1 MTLEPPLHRPSRN
14 RILGAPTC
22 LLFKTGHFSPTKL
35 WTAEDC
41 LRVPWGPKAEISRS
55 MTQPRETNS
64 QVGPHDRPL
73 SQTTRT
79 ICLSVHMAS
88 RLTDVASDQ
97 PRGGGGHWP
106 GPPCHA
112 YSHLLPSVSL
122 AKAKFVTRVGGL
134 VGKLS

>member
-1 MTLEPPLHRPSRN
+1 MTLEPPLHRPSRK

-22 LLFKTGHFSPTKL
+22 LLFKIGHFSPTKL

-55 MTQPRETNS
+55 VTQPRETNS

-79 ICLSVHMAS
+79 ILPVC
-88 RLTDVASDQ
+88 
-97 PRGGGGHWP
+97 
-106 GPPCHA
+106 
-112 YSHLLPSVSL
+112 SH
-122 AKAKFVTRVGGL
+122 GL
-134 VGKLS
+134 QAD